1 MVVLHTAG
9 QFIHGNGR
17 QRFAL
22 GLADIEHGHHLESRN
37 LHRLFFRQWL
47 AVLVQN
53 RLALFVQLF
62 HLLLHLI
69 RRRGKDF
76 DAFFAFLHGAVE
88 RVFPLV
94 EARHQ
99 LSALHGDQQGVVEA
113 VIVKLR
119 HRGEVGFVAVTVKQL
134 LNACFQPVRNFFHP
148 LCAILTI
155 QDNGN
160 NFLRFRFRLNRRRDV
175 GRIPQDFRCRKGQH
189 PVFLRHRLALVD
201 FLPFVPAFDK
211 VAVLGEHS
219 LLLMGNVLAKLR
231 CVDAAFPFFRHIHHA
246 GAVQVV
252 VSQLGR
258 PVHIRQMHIVVH
270 VFGKVGD
277 SPDAEKLTLRGLQSG
292 VQLCAFP
299 GRKRFQPCGKKV
311 QLVHIGCQH
320 HVVGDGKTLFF
331 LGKIAGNE
339 KALRVI
345 GRNADLPQGRLYLF
359 GCSGQV
365 QPDAIPALLLPI
377 LQLDGK

>member
-1 MVVLHTAG
+1 M
-9 QFIHGNGR
+9 
-17 QRFAL
+17 
-22 GLADIEHGHHLESRN
+22 
-37 LHRLFFRQWL
+37 
-47 AVLVQN
+47 
-53 RLALFVQLF
+53 
-62 HLLLHLI
+62 
-69 RRRGKDF
+69 
-76 DAFFAFLHGAVE
+76 E

-113 VIVKLR
+113 IIVEFC
-119 HRGEVGFVAVTVKQL
+119 HRGEIGFVAVAVEQL
-134 LNACFQPVRNFFHP
+134 LNPCFQSVRNFFHP
-148 LCAILTI
+148 LCAVLTI

-175 GRIPQDFRCRKGQH
+175 GCIPHDFRRRKRQY
-189 PVFLRHRLALVD
+189 PVFLWHRLALVD
-201 FLPFVPAFDK
+201 FLPRIPAFDK
-211 VAVLGEHS
+211 VAILGKHA
-219 LLLMGNVLAKLR
+219 LLLLGHITAKLR
-231 CVDAAFPFFRHIHHA
+231 RVDAAFPFFRHIHHA
-246 GAVQVV
+246 GTVQIVV
-252 VSQLGR
+252 TQLGR
-258 PVHIRQMHIVVH
+258 PAYIRQMHIIVH

-277 SPDAEKLTLRGLQSG
+277 SPNAGKLTLRGLQGG

-320 HVVGDGKTLFF
+320 HVVGNRNTFFF
-331 LGKIAGNE
+331 LSKVAGNE
-339 KALRVI
+339 KALRII

-377 LQLDGK
+377 LQLDGKYFAHLITLLFCYPTDRESRL